1 MNARIWRRRPL
12 LAAAAVG
19 CLSISGCFA
28 ALERG
33 FDMVYSPDATSNLLA
48 LPQSGLIQ
56 IAEFFARYIREPA

>member
-1 MNARIWRRRPL
+1 MNTRIWRRRL
-12 LAAAAVG
+12 LRAALLG
-19 CLSISGCFA
+19 GLSISGCFA
-28 ALERG
+28 RLERN